1 MRGVNMFKDLAVYTN
16 PSMTNHSIPVN
27 RDDDVCVIAFKN
39 GNETQYSS
47 SDLVRNAMALWNSH
61 LSSSAKNLQP
71 VFMACDLE
79 SPLGFT
85 AFLACTSNFKK
96 VFIPGTYNMSQLLK
110 SLPKQ
115 NSTYLVCD
123 SEFYSL

>member
-1 MRGVNMFKDLAVYTN
+1 MFKDLAVYTN

-61 LSSSAKNLQP
+61 LSPSAKNLQP

>member
-1 MRGVNMFKDLAVYTN
+1 MFKDLAVYTN

>member
-1 MRGVNMFKDLAVYTN
+1 
-16 PSMTNHSIPVN
+16 MTNHSIPVY